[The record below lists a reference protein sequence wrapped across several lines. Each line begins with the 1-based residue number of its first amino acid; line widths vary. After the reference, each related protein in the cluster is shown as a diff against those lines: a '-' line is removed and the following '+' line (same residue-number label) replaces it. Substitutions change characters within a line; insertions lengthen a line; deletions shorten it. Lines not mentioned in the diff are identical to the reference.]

1 MIGGQ
6 KFIWKEVE
14 RDDELIEYI
23 IEAEKD
29 FWKMVKDK
37 TPPALDGSS
46 AAEKWVNERYKK
58 VNEGEVINL
67 DSSWKELLNKRKEL
81 KEYKDNVEQEI
92 KEIENQLK
100 QNIGHAEYAN
110 APGYSISLKQSVRKN
125 LDSLKIKELLKD
137 DYEKYLKEKAPQYMS
152 SIVNL
157 VNSDTN
163 LQKCEGMSVIAS
175 CMVAA
180 TMDLPVDKN
189 LGYAWVVPYG
199 NRAQFQMGYK
209 GYIQLALRTGQ
220 YKSINV
226 VEIREGELVSWN
238 PLTEEIEVDFSKRES
253 DAVIGYAGY
262 FKLINGFEKT
272 VFWTK
277 EEVNNH
283 ANKFSKTVNSKNSV
297 WKSNFDAMA
306 KKTVL
311 RNLLSKWGI
320 LSIEMQKAYTAD
332 ENLINKGLMDD
343 IENVQANIEGIQEN
357 NENEGV
363 IEADYTVDSNNE
375 VLEGQQDIF
384 EGTSL

>member
-1 MIGGQ
+1 M
-6 KFIWKEVE
+6 
-14 RDDELIEYI
+14 
-23 IEAEKD
+23 A
-29 FWKMVKDK
+29 
-37 TPPALDGSS
+37 TASS
-46 AAEKWVNERYKK
+46 
-58 VNEGEVINL
+58 
-67 DSSWKELLNKRKEL
+67 L
-81 KEYKDNVEQEI
+81 K
-92 KEIENQLK
+92 NQLAK
-100 QNIGHAEYAN
+100 KGTGNSLSIGNTVKGLMEN
-110 APGYSISLKQSVRKN
+110 PSIKKRFEGV
-125 LDSLKIKELLKD
+125 
-137 DYEKYLKEKAPQYMS
+137 LKEKAPQYMS

-163 LQKCEGMSVIAS
+163 LQKCDGMSVIAS

-220 YKSINV
+220 YKAINV

-253 DAVIGYAGY
+253 EAVIGYAGY

-332 ENLINKGLMDD
+332 ENLINKDLMDD
-343 IENVQANIEGIQEN
+343 IENVQANVEDIQEN
-357 NENEGV
+357 DGV
-363 IEADYTVDSNNE
+363 VDVDYTVDSNGE
-375 VLEGQQDIF
+375 ILEGQENMF
-384 EGTSL
+384 EGTPLEE

>member
-1 MIGGQ
+1 M
-6 KFIWKEVE
+6 
-14 RDDELIEYI
+14 
-23 IEAEKD
+23 A
-29 FWKMVKDK
+29 
-37 TPPALDGSS
+37 TASS
-46 AAEKWVNERYKK
+46 
-58 VNEGEVINL
+58 
-67 DSSWKELLNKRKEL
+67 L
-81 KEYKDNVEQEI
+81 K
-92 KEIENQLK
+92 NQLAK
-100 QNIGHAEYAN
+100 KGTGN
-110 APGYSISLKQSVRKN
+110 SLSVGNTVKG
-125 LDSLKIKELLKD
+125 LMDSPTIKKRFEEVLN
-137 DYEKYLKEKAPQYMS
+137 EKAPQYMS

-357 NENEGV
+357 SENEGV

-384 EGTSL
+384 EGASL

>member
-1 MIGGQ
+1 M
-6 KFIWKEVE
+6 
-14 RDDELIEYI
+14 
-23 IEAEKD
+23 A
-29 FWKMVKDK
+29 
-37 TPPALDGSS
+37 T
-46 AAEKWVNERYKK
+46 AA
-58 VNEGEVINL
+58 
-67 DSSWKELLNKRKEL
+67 SL
-81 KEYKDNVEQEI
+81 K
-92 KEIENQLK
+92 NQLAK
-100 QNIGHAEYAN
+100 KGTGNSLSIGNTVKGLMEN
-110 APGYSISLKQSVRKN
+110 PSIKKRFEGV
-125 LDSLKIKELLKD
+125 
-137 DYEKYLKEKAPQYMS
+137 LKEKAPQYMS

-163 LQKCEGMSVIAS
+163 LQKCDGMSVIAS

-199 NRAQFQMGYK
+199 SRAQFQMGYK

-220 YKSINV
+220 YKAINV

-283 ANKFSKTVNSKNSV
+283 ANKFSKTINSKNSV

-332 ENLINKGLMDD
+332 EGLINKEFMDD
-343 IENVQANIEGIQEN
+343 VENLQSNVDDVQEYDDVVDVN
-357 NENEGV
+357 
-363 IEADYTVDSNNE
+363 YTVDSNGE
-375 VLEGQQDIF
+375 ILEGQENMF
-384 EGTSL
+384 EGTPLEE

>member
-1 MIGGQ
+1 
-6 KFIWKEVE
+6 
-14 RDDELIEYI
+14 
-23 IEAEKD
+23 
-29 FWKMVKDK
+29 
-37 TPPALDGSS
+37 
-46 AAEKWVNERYKK
+46 
-58 VNEGEVINL
+58 
-67 DSSWKELLNKRKEL
+67 
-81 KEYKDNVEQEI
+81 
-92 KEIENQLK
+92 
-100 QNIGHAEYAN
+100 
-110 APGYSISLKQSVRKN
+110 
-125 LDSLKIKELLKD
+125 
-137 DYEKYLKEKAPQYMS
+137 
-152 SIVNL
+152 
-157 VNSDTN
+157 
-163 LQKCEGMSVIAS
+163 
-175 CMVAA
+175 
-180 TMDLPVDKN
+180 MDLPVDKN

-343 IENVQANIEGIQEN
+343 IENVQANIEEN
-357 NENEGV
+357 NENEDV

-375 VLEGQQDIF
+375 VLEGQENMF
-384 EGTSL
+384 EGTPLQE

>member
-1 MIGGQ
+1 M
-6 KFIWKEVE
+6 
-14 RDDELIEYI
+14 
-23 IEAEKD
+23 A
-29 FWKMVKDK
+29 
-37 TPPALDGSS
+37 TASS
-46 AAEKWVNERYKK
+46 
-58 VNEGEVINL
+58 
-67 DSSWKELLNKRKEL
+67 L
-81 KEYKDNVEQEI
+81 K
-92 KEIENQLK
+92 NQLAK
-100 QNIGHAEYAN
+100 KGTGNSLSVGN
-110 APGYSISLKQSVRKN
+110 TVKGLMDNPSIKKRFEGV
-125 LDSLKIKELLKD
+125 
-137 DYEKYLKEKAPQYMS
+137 LKEKAPQYMS

-157 VNSDTN
+157 VNSDNN

>member
-1 MIGGQ
+1 M
-6 KFIWKEVE
+6 
-14 RDDELIEYI
+14 
-23 IEAEKD
+23 A
-29 FWKMVKDK
+29 
-37 TPPALDGSS
+37 TASS
-46 AAEKWVNERYKK
+46 
-58 VNEGEVINL
+58 
-67 DSSWKELLNKRKEL
+67 L
-81 KEYKDNVEQEI
+81 K
-92 KEIENQLK
+92 NQLAK
-100 QNIGHAEYAN
+100 KGTGN
-110 APGYSISLKQSVRKN
+110 SLSVGNTVKG
-125 LDSLKIKELLKD
+125 LMDSPTIKKRFEEVLN
-137 DYEKYLKEKAPQYMS
+137 EKAPQYMS

-320 LSIEMQKAYTAD
+320 LSIEMQKAYTVD

-384 EGTSL
+384 EGASL

>member
-1 MIGGQ
+1 M
-6 KFIWKEVE
+6 
-14 RDDELIEYI
+14 
-23 IEAEKD
+23 A
-29 FWKMVKDK
+29 
-37 TPPALDGSS
+37 TATS
-46 AAEKWVNERYKK
+46 
-58 VNEGEVINL
+58 
-67 DSSWKELLNKRKEL
+67 L
-81 KEYKDNVEQEI
+81 K
-92 KEIENQLK
+92 NQLAK
-100 QNIGHAEYAN
+100 KGTGNSLSIGNTVKGLMEN
-110 APGYSISLKQSVRKN
+110 PSIKKRFEGV
-125 LDSLKIKELLKD
+125 
-137 DYEKYLKEKAPQYMS
+137 LKEKAPQYMS

-163 LQKCEGMSVIAS
+163 LQKCDGMSVIAS

-199 NRAQFQMGYK
+199 SRAQFQMGYK

-220 YKSINV
+220 YKAINV

-283 ANKFSKTVNSKNSV
+283 ANKFSKTINSKNSV

-332 ENLINKGLMDD
+332 ENLVNKEFMDD
-343 IENVQANIEGIQEN
+343 VENVQANIEDVEEYDDVVDVN
-357 NENEGV
+357 
-363 IEADYTVDSNNE
+363 YTVDSNGE
-375 VLEGQQDIF
+375 ILEGQENMF
-384 EGTSL
+384 EGTPLEE

>member
-1 MIGGQ
+1 M
-6 KFIWKEVE
+6 
-14 RDDELIEYI
+14 
-23 IEAEKD
+23 A
-29 FWKMVKDK
+29 
-37 TPPALDGSS
+37 TASS
-46 AAEKWVNERYKK
+46 
-58 VNEGEVINL
+58 
-67 DSSWKELLNKRKEL
+67 L
-81 KEYKDNVEQEI
+81 K
-92 KEIENQLK
+92 NQLAK
-100 QNIGHAEYAN
+100 KGTGNSLSIGN
-110 APGYSISLKQSVRKN
+110 TVKGLMKNPSIKKRFEGV
-125 LDSLKIKELLKD
+125 
-137 DYEKYLKEKAPQYMS
+137 LKEKAPQYMS

-163 LQKCEGMSVIAS
+163 LQKCDGMSVIAS

-199 NRAQFQMGYK
+199 NRAQFQMAYK

-220 YKSINV
+220 YKAINV

-283 ANKFSKTVNSKNSV
+283 ANKFSKTINSKNSV

-332 ENLINKGLMDD
+332 EGLINKEFMDD
-343 IENVQANIEGIQEN
+343 VENVQANIEDIQE
-357 NENEGV
+357 ENDGV
-363 IEADYTVDSNNE
+363 VDVDYTVDSNGE
-375 VLEGQQDIF
+375 ILEGQENMF
-384 EGTSL
+384 EGTPLEE

>member
-1 MIGGQ
+1 M
-6 KFIWKEVE
+6 
-14 RDDELIEYI
+14 
-23 IEAEKD
+23 A
-29 FWKMVKDK
+29 
-37 TPPALDGSS
+37 TASS
-46 AAEKWVNERYKK
+46 
-58 VNEGEVINL
+58 
-67 DSSWKELLNKRKEL
+67 L
-81 KEYKDNVEQEI
+81 K
-92 KEIENQLK
+92 NQLAK
-100 QNIGHAEYAN
+100 KGTGN
-110 APGYSISLKQSVRKN
+110 SLSVGNTVKG
-125 LDSLKIKELLKD
+125 LMDSPTIKKRFEEVLN
-137 DYEKYLKEKAPQYMS
+137 EKAPQYMS

-163 LQKCEGMSVIAS
+163 LQKCDGMSVIAS

-220 YKSINV
+220 YKAINV

-262 FKLINGFEKT
+262 FKLINGFKKT

-343 IENVQANIEGIQEN
+343 IENVKANIDDIEEN

-375 VLEGQQDIF
+375 VLEGQENMF
-384 EGTSL
+384 EGTPL

>member
-1 MIGGQ
+1 M
-6 KFIWKEVE
+6 
-14 RDDELIEYI
+14 
-23 IEAEKD
+23 A
-29 FWKMVKDK
+29 
-37 TPPALDGSS
+37 T
-46 AAEKWVNERYKK
+46 AA
-58 VNEGEVINL
+58 
-67 DSSWKELLNKRKEL
+67 SL
-81 KEYKDNVEQEI
+81 K
-92 KEIENQLK
+92 NQLAK
-100 QNIGHAEYAN
+100 KGTGNSLSIGNTVKGLMEN
-110 APGYSISLKQSVRKN
+110 PSIKKRFEGV
-125 LDSLKIKELLKD
+125 
-137 DYEKYLKEKAPQYMS
+137 LKEKAPQYMS

-163 LQKCEGMSVIAS
+163 LQKCDGMSVIAS

-199 NRAQFQMGYK
+199 SRAQFQMGYK

-220 YKSINV
+220 YKAINV

-277 EEVNNH
+277 EEINNH
-283 ANKFSKTVNSKNSV
+283 ANKFSKTINLKNSV

-332 ENLINKGLMDD
+332 EGLINKEFMDD
-343 IENVQANIEGIQEN
+343 VENVQANIEDIQE
-357 NENEGV
+357 ENDGV
-363 IEADYTVDSNNE
+363 VDVDYTVDSNGE
-375 VLEGQQDIF
+375 ILEGQENMF
-384 EGTSL
+384 EGTPLEE

>member
-1 MIGGQ
+1 M
-6 KFIWKEVE
+6 
-14 RDDELIEYI
+14 
-23 IEAEKD
+23 A
-29 FWKMVKDK
+29 
-37 TPPALDGSS
+37 TASS
-46 AAEKWVNERYKK
+46 
-58 VNEGEVINL
+58 
-67 DSSWKELLNKRKEL
+67 L
-81 KEYKDNVEQEI
+81 K
-92 KEIENQLK
+92 NQLAK
-100 QNIGHAEYAN
+100 KGTGN
-110 APGYSISLKQSVRKN
+110 SLSVGNTVKG
-125 LDSLKIKELLKD
+125 LMDSPTIKKRFEEVLN
-137 DYEKYLKEKAPQYMS
+137 EKAPQYMS

-157 VNSDTN
+157 VNSDAN
-163 LQKCEGMSVIAS
+163 LQKCDGMSVIAS

-220 YKSINV
+220 YKAINV

-343 IENVQANIEGIQEN
+343 IENVKANIDDIEEN

-375 VLEGQQDIF
+375 VLEGQENMF
-384 EGTSL
+384 EGTPL

>member
-1 MIGGQ
+1 M
-6 KFIWKEVE
+6 
-14 RDDELIEYI
+14 
-23 IEAEKD
+23 A
-29 FWKMVKDK
+29 
-37 TPPALDGSS
+37 TATS
-46 AAEKWVNERYKK
+46 
-58 VNEGEVINL
+58 
-67 DSSWKELLNKRKEL
+67 L
-81 KEYKDNVEQEI
+81 K
-92 KEIENQLK
+92 NQLAK
-100 QNIGHAEYAN
+100 KGNGNSLSIGSTVKGLMEN
-110 APGYSISLKQSVRKN
+110 PSIKKRFEGV
-125 LDSLKIKELLKD
+125 
-137 DYEKYLKEKAPQYMS
+137 LKEKAPQYMS

-163 LQKCEGMSVIAS
+163 LQKCDGMSVIAS

-189 LGYAWVVPYG
+189 LGYAWVVPYSS
-199 NRAQFQMGYK
+199 RAQFQMGYK

-220 YKSINV
+220 YKAINV

-283 ANKFSKTVNSKNSV
+283 ANKFSKTINSKNSV

-332 ENLINKGLMDD
+332 ENLVNKEFMDD
-343 IENVQANIEGIQEN
+343 LENVQANIEDIQE
-357 NENEGV
+357 ENDGV
-363 IEADYTVDSNNE
+363 VDVDYTVDSNGE
-375 VLEGQQDIF
+375 ILEGQENMF
-384 EGTSL
+384 EGTPLEE

>member
-1 MIGGQ
+1 M
-6 KFIWKEVE
+6 
-14 RDDELIEYI
+14 
-23 IEAEKD
+23 A
-29 FWKMVKDK
+29 
-37 TPPALDGSS
+37 TASS
-46 AAEKWVNERYKK
+46 
-58 VNEGEVINL
+58 
-67 DSSWKELLNKRKEL
+67 L
-81 KEYKDNVEQEI
+81 K
-92 KEIENQLK
+92 NQLAK
-100 QNIGHAEYAN
+100 KGTGNSLSIGN
-110 APGYSISLKQSVRKN
+110 TVKGLMKNPSIKKRFEGV
-125 LDSLKIKELLKD
+125 
-137 DYEKYLKEKAPQYMS
+137 LKEKAPQYMS

-163 LQKCEGMSVIAS
+163 LQKCDGMSVIAS

-220 YKSINV
+220 YKAINV

-283 ANKFSKTVNSKNSV
+283 ANKFSKTINSKNSV

-332 ENLINKGLMDD
+332 EGLINKEFMDD
-343 IENVQANIEGIQEN
+343 VENVQANIEDIQE
-357 NENEGV
+357 ENDGV
-363 IEADYTVDSNNE
+363 VDVDYTVDSNGE
-375 VLEGQQDIF
+375 ILEGQENMF
-384 EGTSL
+384 EGTPLEE